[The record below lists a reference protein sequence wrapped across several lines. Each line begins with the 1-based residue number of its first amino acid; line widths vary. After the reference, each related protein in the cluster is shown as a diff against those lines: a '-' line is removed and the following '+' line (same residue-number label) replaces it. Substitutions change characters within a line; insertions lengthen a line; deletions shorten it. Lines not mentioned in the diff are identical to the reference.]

1 MSTRQIGV
9 IISSNDAETCWN
21 ALRYA
26 NFCLNQKDKV
36 KIFFMGKGVEYRK
49 ISTDKFNTV
58 EQAEE
63 FMQSGGKIY
72 ACGSCMKSRE
82 QEGSEMCPISTMKD
96 MYEIV
101 KESDKVVTF

>member
-1 MSTRQIGV
+1 MKMGV

-26 NFCLNQKDKV
+26 NFCLGQKDGVKV
-36 KIFFMGKGVEYRK
+36 FLMGKGVEYQSV
-49 ISTDKFNTV
+49 STEKFNTI
-58 EQAEE
+58 EQAKK
-63 FMQSGGKIY
+63 FLQTGKIL
-72 ACGSCMKSRE
+72 ACGTCIKSRN
-82 QEGSEMCPISTMKD
+82 QEGNEMCPISTMKD

>member
-1 MSTRQIGV
+1 MKIGL
-9 IISSNDAETCWN
+9 IISTNDAETCWN

-26 NFCLNQKDKV
+26 NFCIGQKEEV
-36 KIFFMGKGVEYRK
+36 KIFFMGKGVEYQK
-49 ISTDKFNTV
+49 VSSDKFNTI
-58 EQAEE
+58 EQVDK
-63 FMQSGGKIY
+63 FLKSGGNIY
-72 ACGSCMKSRE
+72 ACGTCIKTRE